1 MKRFLK
7 SFLVVMVVS
16 LFFAS
21 SLSYAKPTSEPK
33 GWHKG
38 KKEGWHGQS
47 TPPGLSKKEMKGK
60 EKQTN
65 KEARKAEKET
75 RKKTWEAKKAAKA
88 EAQETGEQ
96 AKQAVS

>member
-33 GWHKG
+33 
-38 KKEGWHGQS
+38 GWHGQS